1 MKNKNDVLYDFNKM
15 IEISWTYGKLTKEEK
30 DTYNHI
36 FNYSSQAIEAVKGTY
51 EQRWKILQAFYS
63 IFLAGIGYTG
73 WNWRSEKKE
82 KQPF

>member
-1 MKNKNDVLYDFNKM
+1 MKDKSNVLYDFNKM
-15 IEISWTYGKLTKEEK
+15 IENSWTYGKMTKEEK

-36 FNYSSQAIEAVKGTY
+36 FNINSQAMESVKGTY
-51 EQRWKILQAFYS
+51 EQRWKILQTFYS

-73 WNWRSEKKE
+73 WNWREKE